1 MKARFLIT
9 AWLALVTLP
18 ALAVLPS
25 EVLSDPVLE
34 GRARALSKE
43 IRCQSKEIRCQVCQN
58 QDIDDS
64 NSPLA
69 ADLRRLV
76 RERLVSG
83 DSDPQILAYLTQ
95 RYGDYVLM
103 RPPVRP
109 STWPLWFGPAIL
121 LLVAAVGV
129 AIVARRRRGVPQPV
143 AALGADEE
151 RRLSELMDGKP

>member
-1 MKARFLIT
+1 MIARLLMA
-9 AWLALVTLP
+9 AWLTLIALP
-18 ALAVLPS
+18 ALAVLPH
-25 EVLSDPVLE
+25 EVLPDATLE
-34 GRARALSKE
+34 GRARAL
-43 IRCQSKEIRCQVCQN
+43 SKEIRCQVCQN

-76 RERLVSG
+76 RERLVAG
-83 DSDPQILAYLTQ
+83 DSDPQILTYLTQ

-121 LLVAAVGV
+121 LIVAAVGV
-129 AIVARRRRGVPQPV
+129 AIVARRRRNAPQPV
-143 AALGADEE
+143 TALGADEE
-151 RRLSELMDGKP
+151 RRLTEIMDGKR